1 MHRNNFTFSYTKT
14 NLPFI
19 TFQFPL
25 FLFPFELVNL
35 DENPMKE

>member
-1 MHRNNFTFSYTKT
+1 MHRKIFTFSYTKT

-19 TFQFPL
+19 TLQFSL

>member
-1 MHRNNFTFSYTKT
+1 MHRKIFTFSYTKT
-14 NLPFI
+14 NLSFI

-35 DENPMKE
+35 DENPMKV